1 MTNLDT
7 VLKKQ
12 RHHFANKGPYSQSY
26 DFSSSHVWMWEL
38 DHKEGWVLKNWCSRT
53 VVLEKTLES
62 PLDSK
67 ETKPDNPKGNQPCV
81 FTGVMLKLK
90 LQYFGHLMWRVD
102 SLQKTLMLGNI
113 EDRWRTGTE
122 DEMLGWHHWLNG
134 HQFEQTSG
142 DKEGQRSLV
151 CCSQRSHKESDTIQQ
166 LNNNNKVQNISWLA
180 GTLMEGD

>member
-1 MTNLDT
+1 METVANFIFLRSKISVDCDCSREIKRQLLLGRKAMTNLDT

-53 VVLEKTLES
+53 VVLEKTLKS

-102 SLQKTLMLGNI
+102 SSDPDAGKDLG
-113 EDRWRTGTE
+113 EEEKRVAE
-122 DEMLGWHHWLNG
+122 DEMVGWH
-134 HQFEQTSG
+134 Q
-142 DKEGQRSLV
+142 
-151 CCSQRSHKESDTIQQ
+151 
-166 LNNNNKVQNISWLA
+166 
-180 GTLMEGD
+180 